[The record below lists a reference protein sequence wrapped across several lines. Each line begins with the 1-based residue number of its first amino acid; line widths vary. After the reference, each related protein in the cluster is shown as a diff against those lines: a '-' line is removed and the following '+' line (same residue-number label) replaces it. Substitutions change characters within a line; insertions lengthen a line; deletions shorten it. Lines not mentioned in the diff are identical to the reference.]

1 LRASNRGSCKDW
13 VINLNRVKEAKLGQG
28 GVRLVGPRSVDLLD
42 PGTPKLV
49 VEANRQRTRAV
60 DEQDQWDRLI
70 RADDP
75 TTAAAPAN
83 EFTRASALST
93 AASLS
98 NAVVGR
104 WSKRRSTLNGMGSK
118 LSRWARS
125 LKKYSC
131 AEIEREKIFLD
142 QHVHPPGHDDK
153 MKKIK
158 RPELHDRSIS
168 TTSDYDARILS

>member
-1 LRASNRGSCKDW
+1 

-28 GVRLVGPRSVDLLD
+28 GVRLVGPRAADLLD

-70 RADDP
+70 RADEP
-75 TTAAAPAN
+75 PAVVGN
-83 EFTRASALST
+83 EFTRASALAS

-142 QHVHPPGHDDK
+142 KHVHPPGHDDK
-153 MKKIK
+153 MKKIT
-158 RPELHDRSIS
+158 RPELHERSIS